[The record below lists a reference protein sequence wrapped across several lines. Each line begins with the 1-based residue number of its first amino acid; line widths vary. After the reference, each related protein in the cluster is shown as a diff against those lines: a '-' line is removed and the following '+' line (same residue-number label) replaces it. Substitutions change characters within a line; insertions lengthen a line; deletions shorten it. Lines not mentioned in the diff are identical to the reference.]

1 MEWIDSLT
9 APRETYS
16 EIVGQPRIVGSKCQ
30 PECRLIA
37 CRSVTDRIAVEKPGQ
52 RRLAES
58 RRVSVKIQTLHRNGR
73 SYTRTPCTIVMSWAT
88 LVVVRYRY
96 STTPSAVNAESPG
109 CGGPRGP
116 EACAVPVRPHF
127 LLAKLLKQKQP
138 TTPSLGQGA
147 DDGITLR
154 AQRSTF
160 GWLSSQSLRFLPSL
174 SARVWSG
181 STQTQRPAI
190 PDAMY
195 SPPALGLRGSQTTL
209 QWISTSCSSRP
220 HIVWSC

>member
-116 EACAVPVRPHF
+116 EACAVRVRPHF
-127 LLAKLLKQKQP
+127 LLLKQKQP

-154 AQRSTF
+154 AQRPTF
-160 GWLSSQSLRFLPSL
+160 GWLSSQSLRFFPSL
-174 SARVWSG
+174 SARVRSR
-181 STQTQRPAI
+181 STQTPQRPAT
-190 PDAMY
+190 PGAMY
-195 SPPALGLRGSQTTL
+195 SPPALGLRGL
-209 QWISTSCSSRP
+209 QATRR
-220 HIVWSC
+220 